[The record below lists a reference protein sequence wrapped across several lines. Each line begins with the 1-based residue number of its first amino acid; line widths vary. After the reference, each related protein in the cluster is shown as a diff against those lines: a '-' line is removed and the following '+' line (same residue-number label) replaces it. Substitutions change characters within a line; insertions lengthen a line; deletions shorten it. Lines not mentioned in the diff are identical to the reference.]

1 MKTIKNYGWL
11 LKVTGAALVLGLA
24 IFLEI
29 SDDGEDIVSIFI
41 GFAIV
46 MYSVIR
52 LVPFVK
58 TQKSDLIK
66 TINIIEITID
76 FAIGLALILIP
87 LLLEDGFGNSKLFGY
102 FLGSYLLL
110 RGIVHFYSVSS
121 HHEKNDLPL
130 FIFHIA
136 AIMVGTILFYE
147 TAFDLAIL
155 IHIILVLSVVSGGYL
170 GYDGYNGYN
179 TYRHQKTLTMPKSD
193 VVQDVPVDEKVV
205 PIMDEVEPEQDQ
217 IVS

>member
-1 MKTIKNYGWL
+1 MKLFKSYGWL
-11 LKVTGAALVLGLA
+11 LKATAAAFILGLA

-29 SDDGEDIVSIFI
+29 SKDGEMIVSIFI

-46 MYSVIR
+46 MYSLIR

-76 FAIGLALILIP
+76 FAIGLALVLVP
-87 LLLEDGFGNSKLFGY
+87 LLITGGFGSSDLFR
-102 FLGSYLLL
+102 YLLGTYLVL

-121 HHEKNDLPL
+121 HHEKNDIAL
-130 FIFHIA
+130 FLFHIA
-136 AIMVGTILFYE
+136 ALMVGTILFWE
-147 TAFDLAIL
+147 PAINLVIL
-155 IHIILVLSVVSGGYL
+155 IHIILVLSIISGGYL
-170 GYDGYNGYN
+170 GYDSYNGYN
-179 TYRHQKTLTMPKSD
+179 SYRRQKTLTMPDIDED
-193 VVQDVPVDEKVV
+193 VDVPIDEKVI